1 MTESHVMILK
11 CVRKKVIWAAKYSL
25 DFGFVNLII
34 YILEKVDSELSLA
47 TYEEFSK
54 LLDLSAFSQ

>member
-1 MTESHVMILK
+1 MILK